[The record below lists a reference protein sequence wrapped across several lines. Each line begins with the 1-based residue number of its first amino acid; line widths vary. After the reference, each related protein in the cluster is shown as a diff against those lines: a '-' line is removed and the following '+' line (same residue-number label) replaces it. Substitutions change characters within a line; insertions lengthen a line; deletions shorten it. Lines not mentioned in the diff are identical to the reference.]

1 MAQQRNDFP
10 TKQEIKKAVL
20 SVLAGTKLER
30 KQIINRTQLEY
41 GYSLEQLKDRSCESL
56 NTRLKSLTG
65 VVINEMLATS
75 SILQDEDGKY
85 CLPTPEPVLSV
96 AEGSPVRP
104 KRHRAPRK
112 KAAGTP
118 KPAHPDYPDSPLG
131 DLLTEA
137 DNKFDDFKAK
147 KIDDRTYI
155 GHLKRIAIKCINE
168 AGGEFFEELS
178 MKLLIAAYGDKVQ
191 KNELTAGADDNGIDG
206 KLYVKDPLGFEE
218 LIFFQSKTKQNERAN
233 VSIKVAR
240 EFLGV
245 MSAYGASKGILI
257 TNSNFHRDTRTFASK
272 ATNLMLIDAN
282 VLFDMMIQ
290 YGVGIISRVGTYVI
304 DTSMFLSCK

>member
-20 SVLAGTKLER
+20 SVLTGTKLER
-30 KQIINRTQLEY
+30 KQIIDRTQLEY

-75 SILQDEDGKY
+75 SILLDEEGMFS
-85 CLPTPEPVLSV
+85 LPTPDPAKTVTD
-96 AEGSPVRP
+96 GKPTRTQ
-104 KRHRAPRK
+104 KRRAQRK
-112 KAAGTP
+112 KAAERS

-137 DNKFDDFKAK
+137 DAKLDDLKSK
-147 KIDDRTYI
+147 KIDDRAYI

-178 MKLLIAAYGDKVQ
+178 MKLLIAAYGETVQ

-206 KLYVKDPLGFEE
+206 KLYVKDPLGFDE
-218 LIFFQSKTKQNERAN
+218 LIFFQSKTKLNERAY

-257 TNSNFHRDTRTFASK
+257 TNSNFHRDTRAFASK
-272 ATNLMLIDAN
+272 VTNLMLIDAN
-282 VLFDMMIQ
+282 VLFDMMKQ
-290 YGVGIISRVGTYVI
+290 YGVGIINRVGTYVI
-304 DTSMFLSCK
+304 DTGLFLSCK